1 MWHFWG
7 FFESKFGF
15 FTWKITE
22 KHFLGWLTF
31 YRLGWVEFYRYQ
43 AFQLCFVIMHFLD
56 KNWTFYIVWSIK
68 KEAKKR
74 YQSYFSEIHRNREFY
89 RTNDVRPPF
98 TYASLIR
105 QVSSLWSPIFWLLQ
119 KSIIYYVLPRGV
131 LYSLSFFRKQQ
142 VKNLIFNE
150 KFPLMFLGRDWIS
163 RASADFARDLQLVHL
178 HFCILQ
184 KECGKLEGT

>member
-1 MWHFWG
+1 MFANKLCATASEKSRNL
-7 FFESKFGF
+7 F
-15 FTWKITE
+15 WKITQPI
-22 KHFLGWLTF
+22 L
-31 YRLGWVEFYRYQ
+31 
-43 AFQLCFVIMHFLD
+43 
-56 KNWTFYIVWSIK
+56 YI
-68 KEAKKR
+68 
-74 YQSYFSEIHRNREFY
+74 FSEIHRNREFY

-184 KECGKLEGT
+184 KECGKLEGTGFNQIQLLILWYLYAR

>member
-1 MWHFWG
+1 MFVNKLRNSIRKIAQPLLKNHATYPSIHDQI
-7 FFESKFGF
+7 ETFGDF
-15 FTWKITE
+15 QILCMFKV
-22 KHFLGWLTF
+22 KKC
-31 YRLGWVEFYRYQ
+31 YQ
-43 AFQLCFVIMHFLD
+43 M
-56 KNWTFYIVWSIK
+56 
-68 KEAKKR
+68 
-74 YQSYFSEIHRNREFY
+74 YFSEIHRNREFY

-119 KSIIYYVLPRGV
+119 KSIIYYVLPRGG